1 MTQPDFEEEEL
12 NRLLAMID
20 SGSQPQ
26 SESDQLPAIAQ
37 PSSQPEDESDQSP
50 VMTQPDFQPQ
60 DELHHIFIGYETVIA
75 GGTQKVTLRS
85 GKSYEVK
92 IPANSP
98 EEAKLPL
105 KGCGLHLND
114 VVVVLH
120 HLKDMNLQ
128 KSINNLIINNEDI
141 KPTSKLRVTNVYEL
155 IKDAKHTEDLAALE
169 LLDKMV
175 YFSKTKPS
183 VIQRYNIASQNSK
196 LIKIEECIENA
207 LTASNLDETEKQSIR
222 GAYQYIRAGENIT
235 DFGVLNQLDSIIQN
249 SLLRNELKE
258 LYFRYSVT
266 SRASTGDLLIVNL
279 IDNSDSSL
287 NFTSSICYK
296 KSELLAAYTTLRDGK
311 EVSDQACLKSLD
323 SLILNSDIPDD
334 CKVMY
339 KLMREPVT
347 NENGKSAGEASTIGA
362 VNKVWDSVKKASGF
376 VPNVTQFAK
385 VFGIK
390 AGTGAAITGLSGGA
404 ATNATLALLGGGSVA
419 TGGLG
424 MLGGLAVATG
434 GAALLGAAALVSV
447 ASVTQMDA
455 EDKKKLGVAAGVGV
469 ASSAAAVG
477 TAWAAVSAFG
487 VASTGTAIGSLS
499 GAAAYSA
506 AMAAL
511 GGVGVMTGGA
521 ALVAAGA
528 GFAAWKF
535 IKGDKNDPKR
545 ILKRLEDKLYS

>member
-1 MTQPDFEEEEL
+1 
-12 NRLLAMID
+12 
-20 SGSQPQ
+20 
-26 SESDQLPAIAQ
+26 
-37 PSSQPEDESDQSP
+37 
-50 VMTQPDFQPQ
+50 MTQPDFQPQ
-60 DELHHIFIGYETVIA
+60 DELHHIFIGYQTVIA

-98 EEAKLPL
+98 EEAKLSL
-105 KGCGLHLND
+105 KGCGLQRND
-114 VVVVLH
+114 VVLVLH
-120 HLKDMNLQ
+120 TLFDKTLDIEKQVDL
-128 KSINNLIINNEDI
+128 LRATVDI
-141 KPTSKLRVTNVYEL
+141 KPESKRRCRNVYQL
-155 IKDAKHTEDLAALE
+155 IKDGKYSEDLAAQD
-169 LLDKMV
+169 LLDFIV
-175 YFSKTKPS
+175 SSSLTNPS
-183 VIQRYNIASQNSK
+183 VSQRYNIASQNSK
-196 LIKIEECIENA
+196 SIKIEECIEDA
-207 LTASNLDETEKQSIR
+207 LAASNLDETEKQSIR
-222 GAYQYIRAGENIT
+222 GTYQYIRAGENIT

-249 SLLRNELKE
+249 SSLRNELKE

-266 SRASTGDLLIVNL
+266 SRAITADLFIVNL
-279 IDNSDSSL
+279 IDNSPTI
-287 NFTSSICYK
+287 TSSIY
-296 KSELLAAYTTLRDGK
+296 KSEILAAYTTLRDGK

-347 NENGKSAGEASTIGA
+347 NDKGKSAGEDSPIGG
-362 VNKVWDSVKKASGF
+362 VKKVWDSVKNASEKASGF
-376 VPNVTQFAK
+376 VPNVTAVAKAFAM
-385 VFGIK
+385 K
-390 AGTGAAITGLSGGA
+390 AGTGAAITTLSGGA

-521 ALVAAGA
+521 AIIAAGV

-545 ILKRLEDKLYS
+545 ILKKLEDKLYS

>member
-1 MTQPDFEEEEL
+1 MTQPDFQEEEL

-20 SGSQPQ
+20 SDSQPEKSQINQ
-26 SESDQLPAIAQ
+26 SAIAQ
-37 PSSQPEDESDQSP
+37 PNS
-50 VMTQPDFQPQ
+50 QPQ

-85 GKSYEVK
+85 GKTYEVK
-92 IPANSP
+92 IPANSL
-98 EEAKLPL
+98 EGAKLPL
-105 KGCGLHLND
+105 KGCGLQGND

-120 HLKDMNLQ
+120 TLFDKTLDIETAIDYFIT
-128 KSINNLIINNEDI
+128 KVDI
-141 KPTSKLRVTNVYEL
+141 KPESKIRCRNVYQL
-155 IKDAKHTEDLAALE
+155 IKDAKYTKDLAAQD
-169 LLDKMV
+169 LLDFIV
-175 YFSKTKPS
+175 SSSLTNPS
-183 VIQRYNIASQNSK
+183 VSQRYNIASQNSK

-207 LTASNLDETEKQSIR
+207 LAASNLDETEKQLIR
-222 GAYQYIRAGENIT
+222 GTYQYIRAGENIT

-249 SLLRNELKE
+249 SSLRNELKE

-287 NFTSSICYK
+287 NFTSSICCK

-311 EVSDQACLKSLD
+311 QVSNQSLLKSLD

-347 NENGKSAGEASTIGA
+347 NDKGKSAAEDSPIGS
-362 VNKVWDSVKKASGF
+362 VKKVWDSVNKASEKASGF
-376 VPNVTQFAK
+376 VPNVTTVAK
-385 VFGIK
+385 AFGMK
-390 AGTGAAITGLSGGA
+390 AGTGVAITSLSGGA

-487 VASTGTAIGSLS
+487 VASTGTAIGTLS

-528 GFAAWKF
+528 GFAAYKF
-535 IKGDKNDPKR
+535 LKGDKNDPKR
-545 ILKRLEDKLYS
+545 ILKKLEAKLAD

>member
-1 MTQPDFEEEEL
+1 MIQPDFEEQEL

-20 SGSQPQ
+20 SGSQPED
-26 SESDQLPAIAQ
+26 ESDKSPAIAQ
-37 PSSQPEDESDQSP
+37 PSSQPQDESDQLP

-92 IPANSP
+92 IPANSL
-98 EEAKLPL
+98 EGTKLRL

-120 HLKDMNLQ
+120 TLFDKTLDIEKQVDL
-128 KSINNLIINNEDI
+128 LRATVDI
-141 KPTSKLRVTNVYEL
+141 KPESKRRCRNVYQL
-155 IKDAKHTEDLAALE
+155 IKDAKYTEDLAAQD
-169 LLDKMV
+169 LLDFIV
-175 YFSKTKPS
+175 SSSLTIPNPS
-183 VIQRYNIASQNSK
+183 VSQRYNIASQNSK

-207 LTASNLDETEKQSIR
+207 LAASNLDETQKQLIR
-222 GAYQYIRAGENIT
+222 GTYQYIRAGENIT

-249 SLLRNELKE
+249 SSLRNELKE

-279 IDNSDSSL
+279 IDNSPTI
-287 NFTSSICYK
+287 TSSIYRG
-296 KSELLAAYTTLRDGK
+296 EILAAYTTLRDGK
-311 EVSDQACLKSLD
+311 QVWDQASLKSLD

-347 NENGKSAGEASTIGA
+347 DDKGKSAGEDSPIGSA
-362 VNKVWDSVKKASGF
+362 KKVWDSVKKASQF
-376 VPNVTQFAK
+376 VPNATQFAK
-385 VFGIK
+385 AFGMK
-390 AGTGAAITGLSGGA
+390 AGTGVAITGLSGGA

-455 EDKKKLGVAAGVGV
+455 EDKKKLGFAAGVGV

-487 VASTGTAIGSLS
+487 VASTGTGIGTLS

-511 GGVGVMTGGA
+511 GGVGAMTGGA
-521 ALVAAGA
+521 AFVAAGA
-528 GFAAWKF
+528 GFAAYKF
-535 IKGDKNDPKR
+535 FKGNKNDPKQ
-545 ILKRLEDKLYS
+545 ILKKLEAKLYS